1 MIIKTLYHQIIAKF
15 KMYRE
20 IIANSKGPRNI
31 HFSKLYRELS
41 EFVPPGNKISITE
54 RIAADVWAHY

>member
-1 MIIKTLYHQIIAKF
+1 MIIKTLYHQIIAKI

-31 HFSKLYRELS
+31 HFSKLYRE
-41 EFVPPGNKISITE
+41 FVPPGNKISITE